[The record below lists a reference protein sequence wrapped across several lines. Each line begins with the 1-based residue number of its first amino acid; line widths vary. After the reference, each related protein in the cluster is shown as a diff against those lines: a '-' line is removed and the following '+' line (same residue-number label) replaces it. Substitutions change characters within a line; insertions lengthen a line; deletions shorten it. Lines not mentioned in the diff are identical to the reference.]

1 MRRLHKDNRARSL
14 QPHPGEAI
22 QSIHMTLAK
31 AQSSIED
38 DESVEL
44 KPKAI
49 RLREKPLDPIERKRD
64 ERRKEAERV

>member
-1 MRRLHKDNRARSL
+1 M
-14 QPHPGEAI
+14 P
-22 QSIHMTLAK
+22 LAK